1 MAMADKSTSLDK
13 MTCDR
18 AELAQDKVSG
28 RVEASADQDYLL
40 AVGLTSVRTRE
51 CAVPA
56 FTETIR
62 SLNVL
67 ISC

>member
-1 MAMADKSTSLDK
+1 MASRYISLDK
-13 MTCDR
+13 VTCER
-18 AELAQDKVSG
+18 AELAQDGVSG
-28 RVEASADQDYLL
+28 RMEASVDQDCLL
-40 AVGLTSVRTRE
+40 AVGLTSVKTRE